1 MVLLVWLKVGFGAAR
16 NETMKSDNYR
26 MTKNTLVTC
35 VVRHQIAISE
45 VFKIINLV
53 KKKHRIRQAFSA
65 FIAKEMSKDDKCKVC
80 KNC

>member
-1 MVLLVWLKVGFGAAR
+1 MVLLVWLKVGFGVAR

-35 VVRHQIAISE
+35 VVRHQMAISE

-53 KKKHRIRQAFSA
+53 KKNIEFDRLFLPLLQRK
-65 FIAKEMSKDDKCKVC
+65 
-80 KNC
+80 